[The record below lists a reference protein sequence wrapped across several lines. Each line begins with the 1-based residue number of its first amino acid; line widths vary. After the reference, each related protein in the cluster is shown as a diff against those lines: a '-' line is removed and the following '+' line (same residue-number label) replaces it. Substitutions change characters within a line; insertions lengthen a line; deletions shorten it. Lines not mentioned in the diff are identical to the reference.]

1 MIINLVYLFFSGFVF
16 FFKKYQYRLYT
27 SAIQRFWRRSLII
40 FWAIESTLFITFIYL
55 ILNANQEP
63 VYMYDN
69 VQVFKTHFYSWRF
82 FLSKVILST
91 LLIILTYMLMLS
103 LRWNTFSKTNNFVLL
118 ITVLI
123 LYLTWLEFYQLFHLM
138 NCYGTTN
145 WVYDFTEHLWNLEVE
160 FKRTRIVNHYVTI
173 GLVAKF

>member
-63 VYMYDN
+63 AYMYDN

-145 WVYDFTEHLWNLEVE
+145 
-160 FKRTRIVNHYVTI
+160 
-173 GLVAKF
+173 